1 MMQLL
6 VSLSIGTLVENAL
19 IHILPH
25 ALQTG
30 HGDSSV
36 VCKGFV
42 AIMINIVLFVVD
54 QVMELVGHRHSHGHG
69 HEENQSEDALSFLT
83 PSIDDKSTQKDLEI
97 MIVKLILVLQDI
109 VKK

>member
-1 MMQLL
+1 
-6 VSLSIGTLVENAL
+6 
-19 IHILPH
+19 
-25 ALQTG
+25 
-30 HGDSSV
+30 
-36 VCKGFV
+36 
-42 AIMINIVLFVVD
+42 MINIVLFVVD

-83 PSIDDKSTQKDLEI
+83 PSIDDKSTKKDLEI